1 MQYITT
7 NKATL
12 TVLPMLLTL

>member
-7 NKATL
+7 NKATM